1 MLQGDLFMSISW
13 PLLNLQMCLISKLII
28 IIIFIII
35 LIIVIIILQPDSTP
49 VLISVLLWST
59 SVSFEVKGFLLNVF

>member
-1 MLQGDLFMSISW
+1 
-13 PLLNLQMCLISKLII
+13 MCLISKLII